1 MEYLLSALY
10 SSVDSIC
17 LLVFLSAFASQ
28 RFTKIKQGFI
38 ASLYI
43 LSVCTVS
50 YTHLTLPTT

>member
-43 LSVCTVS
+43 CLL
-50 YTHLTLPTT
+50 YTSPSPRD